1 MLVTIDDDEGDGD
14 DRDHDDAD
22 EYIGNFVDISCK
34 VAKFESFQHSSKLSA
49 LPPAFLPK
57 SYHLKNLNLA
67 FSSKKNLA
75 LTFSQG
81 VLFPSI
87 FSQSEFF
94 QSVFVKSVSF

>member
-49 LPPAFLPK
+49 LLLACLPAKILPFKK
-57 SYHLKNLNLA
+57 SKSCFFIQKTLLLHFPKVYI
-67 FSSKKNLA
+67 
-75 LTFSQG
+75 
-81 VLFPSI
+81 LFPGI
-87 FSQSEFF
+87 FSQSA
-94 QSVFVKSVSF
+94 FVKSVSF

>member
-57 SYHLKNLNLA
+57 SYHLKMC
-67 FSSKKNLA
+67 S
-75 LTFSQG
+75 
-81 VLFPSI
+81 FP
-87 FSQSEFF
+87 
-94 QSVFVKSVSF
+94 

>member
-67 FSSKKNLA
+67 FSSKKPCCYIFPRC
-75 LTFSQG
+75 TYFSPEY
-81 VLFPSI
+81 FPKVN
-87 FSQSEFF
+87 FSK
-94 QSVFVKSVSF
+94 VHL